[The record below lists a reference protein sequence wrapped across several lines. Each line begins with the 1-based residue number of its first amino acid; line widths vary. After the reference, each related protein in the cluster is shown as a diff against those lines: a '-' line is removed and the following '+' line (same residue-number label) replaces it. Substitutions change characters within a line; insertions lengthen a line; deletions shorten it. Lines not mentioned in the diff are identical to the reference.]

1 MVATHHLQLMAPSCH
16 ESLDHLCL
24 GPVKHAD
31 GSLRQ
36 RAARR
41 QAHDRWPTQLHG
53 LKLQRVRH
61 LQAAGG
67 TPHSRQAAKCGFKV
81 ARKAGAA
88 QLAAHPCQFAATCAK
103 SGDTKSIPVVGGAA
117 DTCYNCWHGMQR
129 RSGSQP
135 LHGAHLAELLAGVL
149 CQFCLRDL
157 AVQPPQ
163 WPGVQ
168 VVSTQKL
175 HRQGA
180 DRHTATAVA
189 AL

>member
-103 SGDTKSIPVVGGAA
+103 SGDTKSIPVVGSAA

-129 RSGSQP
+129 EGRVPSPCMGLTLLSSLLVCSASSACETLLSSRLSGQVCKLSAPRSSTGRAQTVTRPP
-135 LHGAHLAELLAGVL
+135 L
-149 CQFCLRDL
+149 
-157 AVQPPQ
+157 
-163 WPGVQ
+163 
-168 VVSTQKL
+168 
-175 HRQGA
+175 
-180 DRHTATAVA
+180 
-189 AL
+189 